1 MNRQEFTF
9 PSATGVCE
17 ISACTYLP
25 AAEPEAVLVI
35 HHGMAEHRKRYED
48 FIRFLCGHGI
58 AVYMHDMANH
68 GESNKD
74 MKEAGWF
81 GEEDGWKHLIE
92 DFRTVVQKAASEHP
106 GRKLIVMGH
115 SMGSFLCRL
124 YTAKYPEDGFA
135 GAIYMG
141 TGGDNKAAGAGI
153 LLAKAI
159 AAVKGKKHKSQL
171 LNKMAFGTYNKRFE
185 GRTDFDW
192 LTRETPVVDKYIADP
207 YCGYLFTV
215 QGMEDLISANI
226 ASNMPEWYSAVP
238 KELPILLVSG
248 AEDPVGDYGAGV
260 KAVADGLKETG
271 HEKVTLKLYPGCR
284 HEVLNETNRQE
295 IMEDLLQWI
304 EGVPVANT
312 RETV

>member
-1 MNRQEFTF
+1 
-9 PSATGVCE
+9 
-17 ISACTYLP
+17 
-25 AAEPEAVLVI
+25 
-35 HHGMAEHRKRYED
+35 
-48 FIRFLCGHGI
+48 
-58 AVYMHDMANH
+58 
-68 GESNKD
+68 
-74 MKEAGWF
+74 
-81 GEEDGWKHLIE
+81 
-92 DFRTVVQKAASEHP
+92 
-106 GRKLIVMGH
+106 MGQA
-115 SMGSFLCRL
+115 MGSFLCRL

-171 LNKMAFGTYNKRFE
+171 LNKMAFCTYNKRLE
-185 GRTDFDW
+185 LRTDFDW

-226 ASNMPEWYSAVP
+226 ASNMPEWYGAVP

-260 KAVADGLKETG
+260 KSVAVGLKETG
-271 HEKVTLKLYPGCR
+271 HEKVTL
-284 HEVLNETNRQE
+284 
-295 IMEDLLQWI
+295 
-304 EGVPVANT
+304 
-312 RETV
+312 